1 MKRQVKQVQGER
13 EEGEGVWDEGLA
25 KAVVGATDVGTS

>member
-1 MKRQVKQVQGER
+1 MKQVQDER

-25 KAVVGATDVGTS
+25 KAVLGAADVGTS